1 MHYIVNEKF
10 ERLSIIAKS
19 FIDSYKT
26 KDNYDL
32 QNIQNLANI
41 KLILGSVCNN
51 QDVLKNSPLGSTGTD
66 LTFFWF
72 L

>member
-26 KDNYDL
+26 KDDYNL
-32 QNIQNLANI
+32 QNIKNLTNRR
-41 KLILGSVCNN
+41 LILGSVCNN
-51 QDVLKNSPLGSTGTD
+51 
-66 LTFFWF
+66 
-72 L
+72 

>member
-26 KDNYDL
+26 KDNYNL

-51 QDVLKNSPLGSTGTD
+51 
-66 LTFFWF
+66 
-72 L
+72 